1 MSTISKAVISDST
14 EAYNLFREFC
24 RTSNSNAIKLK
35 NSKAKYYTV
44 KQIVDWA
51 RTAKN
56 IELDRGW
63 FGRALNKAINAE
75 KQISVN
81 SIPNCAWKGKPI
93 SIYRNSK

>member
-44 KQIVDWA
+44 KQIVDWV
-51 RTAKN
+51 
-56 IELDRGW
+56 EH
-63 FGRALNKAINAE
+63 
-75 KQISVN
+75 
-81 SIPNCAWKGKPI
+81 
-93 SIYRNSK
+93 